1 MPADPDVIVLGA
13 GPAGLAAAACLSA
26 RGLSHVIVERAP
38 TVGSRWR
45 SHYERLHLHTAKQLS
60 ALPMMPWPR
69 EVSNYPSRAQVVDYL
84 EAYAQRFKLAPRFG
98 LTAHDAHRDGD
109 RWIVPTR
116 EGDTLRARA
125 LVVATGYNRA
135 PHTPTFEGRDRF
147 AGEVLHSGEY
157 RNGNAY
163 RGKRALVVGVGNS
176 GAEIA
181 LDLWESGATTAL
193 SARSPQ
199 HVLPRDVFGIP
210 AQVNSVLFLSRMPTR
225 VADRFALAV
234 SDRFIGDL
242 SRYGLPR
249 PELGP
254 ISLLKRGR
262 VPLMDIG
269 TVALIKQGHVKVYP
283 GPARFTEDG
292 VTFTD
297 GRSAPFDVVVLATGY
312 RAALDEVLR
321 DASAVVDERGFPKV
335 FGAEAAPGLYFI
347 GYRNPITGQ
356 LHDIALEAERV
367 AAHLA
372 GN

>member
-26 RGLSHVIVERAP
+26 RGLSHVIVEQAP

-45 SHYERLHLHTAKQLS
+45 AHYERLHLHTAKQLS

-69 EVSNYPSRAQVVDYL
+69 EVSNYPSRAQVVAYL

-109 RWIVPTR
+109 RWVVPTR

-135 PHTPTFEGRDRF
+135 PHTPAFEGRERF

-249 PELGP
+249 PEVGP
-254 ISLLKRGR
+254 ISLLERGR

-283 GPARFTEDG
+283 GPARFTEDS

-297 GRSAPFDVVVLATGY
+297 GRSAPFDLVVLATGY

-321 DASAVVDERGFPKV
+321 DASAIVDDRGFPKV
-335 FGAEAAPGLYFI
+335 YGAEAAPGLYFI